1 MIILFFSKMVVII
14 IYLIS
19 VDFWCLGYLRGLLAS
34 EYCATTNTGY
44 KECVMHK
51 SRIRSHK

>member
-14 IYLIS
+14 ILIS